1 MSRLLLVAAWLLV
14 VWGALAFGAVYP
26 WAWRPLITGCA
37 VVGAA
42 SWLVGWRHRA
52 RAHDT
57 ALLAALGCVALGA
70 LVQLAPMPR
79 STRLLLSPSTETLLL
94 DQDLEYASAAHLV
107 GVADDGS
114 MAQVPAALPERSLS
128 INPDA
133 TARGLVMLVSL
144 TLLLAGLTRL
154 LSITGARR
162 LVTALV
168 VFGAALALFGIIQ
181 RAVLGDDV
189 WGGMLIYG
197 FWKPINPLTSP
208 FGPFVNKN
216 HFAGWMLMGL
226 PLAMGLG
233 LGWAERAQKR
243 GGNGWRDALLWLS
256 SPDGG
261 KLQLAALAAM
271 VMAVSLLMTKS
282 RSGIAAFVLS
292 MLLAGSVVGKRVS
305 GGGSRGGSRW
315 LALGALAV
323 MLVGVFAWAG
333 AGVTDRFT
341 SGSVGLRRVI
351 WRDSAHAVR
360 DFPLVGTGLNTFST
374 AMLTYQ
380 TTQRDT
386 HFQEAHNDYLQI
398 LVEGGLLL
406 GLPAAFALVMLPRA
420 IRRRFATNQ
429 DEAMAY
435 WLRVG
440 ATTGLTAI
448 GLQSL
453 VEFSLQMPGNA
464 VFCVVLMAIA
474 MHEAPSRW
482 SSRRRLG
489 APDIS
494 STPRTT

>member
-26 WAWRPLITGCA
+26 WAWRPLVTGCA

-42 SWLVGWRHRA
+42 AWLLARRRGA
-52 RAHDT
+52 RAHDH
-57 ALLAALGCVALGA
+57 ALLAALGLVTLAA

-79 STRLLLSPSTETLLL
+79 GPRLRLSPSTETVLLE
-94 DQDLEYASAAHLV
+94 QDLEYASAARLT
-107 GVADDGS
+107 GVTDDGS
-114 MAQVPAALPERSLS
+114 TAQVPAALPDRSLS

-133 TARGLVMLVSL
+133 TSRAVVLLVSL

-154 LSITGARR
+154 LNITGARR
-162 LVTALV
+162 LVTGV
-168 VFGAALALFGIIQ
+168 VAFGVALALFGIVQ
-181 RAVLGDDV
+181 RAVLGDHA

-197 FWKPINPLTSP
+197 FWKPLNLLTTP

-226 PLAMGLG
+226 PLAIGLG
-233 LGWAERAQKR
+233 LGWAERLQKR
-243 GGNGWRDALLWLS
+243 GRGWRDVLLWLS

-261 KLQLAALAAM
+261 MLQLAALATM
-271 VMAVSLLMTKS
+271 VMGVSLLMTRS
-282 RSGIAAFVLS
+282 RSGLAAFVLS
-292 MLLAGSVVGKRVS
+292 MMIAALAVGKRF
-305 GGGSRGGSRW
+305 GAGRSRW
-315 LALGALAV
+315 FAMGALAV
-323 MLVGVFAWAG
+323 MLAGIFAWAG
-333 AGVTDRFT
+333 ADVTDRFR

-351 WRDSAHAVR
+351 WRDSVAVIR
-360 DFPLVGTGLNTFST
+360 DFPLVGTGLNTFGP
-374 AMLTYQ
+374 AMLSYQ
-380 TTQRDT
+380 TSQRDQ

-406 GLPAAFALVMLPRA
+406 GVPAAFAFVMLGRA
-420 IRRRFATNQ
+420 IRRRFAQ
-429 DEAMAY
+429 HLDDGMAY

-440 ATTGLTAI
+440 ATTGLVAI

-474 MHEAPSRW
+474 LHEAPVRH
-482 SSRRRLG
+482 RQKVTRTHA
-489 APDIS
+489 APA
-494 STPRTT
+494 RK

>member
-1 MSRLLLVAAWLLV
+1 MSRLLLVATWLLI

-42 SWLVGWRHRA
+42 SWLVARRRGA
-52 RAHDT
+52 RAHDR
-57 ALLAALGCVALGA
+57 ALLAALGCVALA
-70 LVQLAPMPR
+70 AAVQLMPMPR
-79 STRLLLSPSTETLLL
+79 STRLLLSPSTEKLLI
-94 DQDLEYASAAHLV
+94 DQDIDYASAARLT

-114 MAQVPAALPERSLS
+114 MAQVPAALPERPLS

-133 TARGLVMLVSL
+133 TARALVMLVGL

-162 LVTALV
+162 LVTGV
-168 VFGAALALFGIIQ
+168 VAFGAALALFGIVQ
-181 RAVLGDDV
+181 RAVLGDHA

-197 FWKPINPLTSP
+197 FWKPINPLTTP

-233 LGWAERAQKR
+233 LGWAERTQQR
-243 GGNGWRDALLWLS
+243 GGSGWRGMLLRLS

-261 KLQLAALAAM
+261 MLQLAALATM
-271 VMAVSLLMTKS
+271 VMGVSLLVVRS

-292 MLLAGSVVGKRVS
+292 MIIAGGVVGRRA
-305 GGGSRGGSRW
+305 GGGRSRW
-315 LALGALAV
+315 LALGVVAA
-323 MLVGVFAWAG
+323 MLLGVFALAD
-333 AGVTDRFT
+333 ADVTGRFR

-351 WRDSAHAVR
+351 WRDSAAVVR

-380 TTQRDT
+380 TTQRDQ

-398 LVEGGLLL
+398 LVESGLIG
-406 GLPAAFALVMLPRA
+406 GLPAAFALVILARA
-420 IRRRFATNQ
+420 IRRRFVTRQ

-440 ATTGLTAI
+440 ATTGLVAI

-474 MHEAPSRW
+474 LHEAPSRSSKPGRRGAPGT
-482 SSRRRLG
+482 SSRL
-489 APDIS
+489 
-494 STPRTT
+494 RTT

>member
-42 SWLVGWRHRA
+42 SWLVARRRGA
-52 RAHDT
+52 RAHDR
-57 ALLAALGCVALGA
+57 ALLVALGCVALA
-70 LVQLAPMPR
+70 AAVQLMPMPR
-79 STRLLLSPSTETLLL
+79 GTRLLLSPSNERLLL
-94 DQDLEYASAAHLV
+94 DQDLEYVSAARLT

-114 MAQVPAALPERSLS
+114 MAQVPAALPERPLS

-133 TARGLVMLVSL
+133 TSRAVVLLVSL

-154 LSITGARR
+154 LNITGARR
-162 LVTALV
+162 LVTGV
-168 VFGAALALFGIIQ
+168 VAFGVALALFGIVQ
-181 RAVLGDDV
+181 RAVLGDHA

-197 FWKPINPLTSP
+197 FWKPLNLLTTP

-226 PLAMGLG
+226 PLAIGLG
-233 LGWAERAQKR
+233 LGWAERLQKR
-243 GGNGWRDALLWLS
+243 GRGWRDVLLWLS

-261 KLQLAALAAM
+261 MLQLAALATM
-271 VMAVSLLMTKS
+271 VMGVSLLMTRS
-282 RSGIAAFVLS
+282 RSGVAAFVLS
-292 MLLAGSVVGKRVS
+292 MMIAAVVVGRRF
-305 GGGSRGGSRW
+305 GAGRSRW
-315 LALGALAV
+315 VAIGALAV
-323 MLVGVFAWAG
+323 MLVGIFAWAG
-333 AGVTDRFT
+333 ADVSDRFR

-351 WRDSAHAVR
+351 WRDSVAVIR
-360 DFPLVGTGLNTFST
+360 DFPLVGTGLNTFGT
-374 AMLTYQ
+374 AMLSYQ
-380 TTQRDT
+380 TTQRDQ

-398 LVEGGLLL
+398 LVEGGLIG
-406 GLPAAFALVMLPRA
+406 GLPAAFALVMLARA
-420 IRRRFATNQ
+420 IRRRFATHQ

-440 ATTGLTAI
+440 ATTGLIAI

-474 MHEAPSRW
+474 LHEAPVRHRQSGTRAQAT
-482 SSRRRLG
+482 RGRN
-489 APDIS
+489 
-494 STPRTT
+494 

>member
-42 SWLVGWRHRA
+42 SWLEARRHGA
-52 RAHDT
+52 RAHDR
-57 ALLAALGCVALGA
+57 ALLMALGCVALA
-70 LVQLAPMPR
+70 AVVQLTPMPR
-79 STRLLLSPSTETLLL
+79 SMRLLLSPSNETMLLE
-94 DQDLEYASAAHLV
+94 QDLEYASAARLA

-114 MAQVPAALPERSLS
+114 MAQVPATLPERSLS
-128 INPDA
+128 IKPDA
-133 TARGLVMLVSL
+133 TARALLLLMSL

-154 LSITGARR
+154 LSITGTRR
-162 LVTALV
+162 LITALV
-168 VFGAALALFGIIQ
+168 VFGTALALFGVVQ
-181 RAVLGDDV
+181 RALLGDHA

-197 FWKPINPLTSP
+197 FWKPINPLTTP

-243 GGNGWRDALLWLS
+243 GGSGWRSALLWLS

-261 KLQLAALAAM
+261 KLQLAALATM
-271 VMAVSLLMTKS
+271 VMGVSLLMTKS
-282 RSGIAAFVLS
+282 RSGIAALVLS
-292 MLLAGSVVGKRVS
+292 MMLAGSVVGKRFS
-305 GGGSRGGSRW
+305 GGRSRW
-315 LALGALAV
+315 LALGGLAV

-333 AGVTDRFT
+333 ADVTDRFT

-351 WRDSAHAVR
+351 WRDSVAVVR
-360 DFPLVGTGLNTFST
+360 DFPLVGTGLNTFGT
-374 AMLTYQ
+374 AMLSYQ

-398 LVEGGLLL
+398 LVEGGLLI
-406 GLPAAFALVMLPRA
+406 GLPAAFALVMLARA
-420 IRRRFATNQ
+420 IRRRFATHQ

-440 ATTGLTAI
+440 ATTGLIAI

-474 MHEAPSRW
+474 LHEAPSRLSKPGRRGSPTT
-482 SSRRRLG
+482 SS
-489 APDIS
+489 I
-494 STPRTT
+494 PRTT